1 MLASVIIPT
10 FNRCGLVREAVASAC
25 AQRGAEFEII
35 VVDDGSTDDTA
46 ADLGQHFA
54 IAVANS
60 TSSDISR
67 PHPDSFDR
75 LRTGS
80 LPEGE
85 GAFWARHR
93 TCEQEYS
100 KREFGSQIR
109 VIRTEN
115 RGVAAARNLG
125 VAASRGELIAFL
137 DSDDLW
143 MPGKLAAQTTFFA
156 ARPEAEICQTEEIW
170 IRNGVRVN
178 PCAHHRKPS
187 GDIFEPSLRLCLVS
201 PSAVM
206 LRRELFERVGGFDE
220 RLPVCED
227 YDLWLRIAR
236 DTPVWLIDRPLTIK
250 RGGHADQLSRRFW
263 GMDRFRVA
271 ALTQLLEQG
280 QLTPPQRQAT
290 LSVLTNKCT
299 ILAKGAARRGRHAEA
314 EMYAALPSR
323 IGSSPH
329 LVLRSYS
336 PHGGASGDQSH
347 WLQSVSP
354 PHPYPLPEG
363 EGTERNSLPEGEG
376 AEASPDQEI

>member
-1 MLASVIIPT
+1 MLISVVIPT
-10 FNRCGLVREAVASAC
+10 FNRRGLVHEAVASAC
-25 AQRGAEFEII
+25 AQRGAECEII
-35 VVDDGSTDDTA
+35 VVDDGSVDDTA
-46 ADLGQHFA
+46 AALENDF
-54 IAVANS
+54 
-60 TSSDISR
+60 
-67 PHPDSFDR
+67 
-75 LRTGS
+75 
-80 LPEGE
+80 
-85 GAFWARHR
+85 GARAR
-93 TCEQEYS
+93 
-100 KREFGSQIR
+100 IL
-109 VIRTEN
+109 RTEN

-143 MPGKLAAQTTFFA
+143 LPGKLAAQTTFFA

-206 LRRELFERVGGFDE
+206 LRRELFDRVGGFDE

-271 ALTQLLEQG
+271 ALTRFLEG
-280 QLTPPQRQAT
+280 ELTPAQRQAT
-290 LSVLTNKCT
+290 LSVLTKKCT

-314 EMYAALPSR
+314 ERYRSLPAALDNPASFRSPLPLESVDFLAATPFETPPTEGGSSGRTDFGLVPLSFYPLALRRPLFLGPSR
-323 IGSSPH
+323 
-329 LVLRSYS
+329 
-336 PHGGASGDQSH
+336 
-347 WLQSVSP
+347 SV
-354 PHPYPLPEG
+354 LPELSIPLG
-363 EGTERNSLPEGEG
+363 GEG
-376 AEASPDQEI
+376 AETPPPQEI

>member
-1 MLASVIIPT
+1 MLVSVVIPT
-10 FNRCGLVREAVASAC
+10 FNRRGLVREAVASAC
-25 AQRGAEFEII
+25 AQRGAECEII
-35 VVDDGSTDDTA
+35 VVDDGSTDGTA
-46 ADLGQHFA
+46 AALE
-54 IAVANS
+54 N
-60 TSSDISR
+60 
-67 PHPDSFDR
+67 
-75 LRTGS
+75 
-80 LPEGE
+80 
-85 GAFWARHR
+85 
-93 TCEQEYS
+93 
-100 KREFGSQIR
+100 EFGAR
-109 VIRTEN
+109 VRILRTEN

-143 MPGKLAAQTTFFA
+143 LPGKLAAQIAFFA
-156 ARPEAEICQTEEIW
+156 AHPEAEICQTEEIW

-236 DTPVWLIDRPLTIK
+236 DTPVWLIDQPLIIK

-271 ALTQLLEQG
+271 ALTRLLEQG
-280 QLTPPQRQAT
+280 ELTPAQRQAT
-290 LSVLTNKCT
+290 LSVLTEKCA

-314 EMYAALPSR
+314 EAYRLLPDR
-323 IGSSPH
+323 IGSSSAS
-329 LVLRSYS
+329 VLR
-336 PHGGASGDQSH
+336 
-347 WLQSVSP
+347 
-354 PHPYPLPEG
+354 
-363 EGTERNSLPEGEG
+363 
-376 AEASPDQEI
+376 